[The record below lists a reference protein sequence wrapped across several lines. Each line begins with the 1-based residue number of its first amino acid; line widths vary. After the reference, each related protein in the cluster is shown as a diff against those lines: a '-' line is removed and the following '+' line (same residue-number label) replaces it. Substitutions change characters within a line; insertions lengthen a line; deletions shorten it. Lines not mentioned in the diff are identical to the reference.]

1 MDGTPTKYYFSCALD
16 RRFPS
21 ADTPSSSQSTST
33 GVAVD
38 PISPDDSVSVVN
50 APIRR
55 VADDR
60 GARRRRHEAKIAQ
73 IEFCKKS
80 LTTRAKNRKDRV
92 SSLRVAVQQH
102 HENHYYAKH
111 KLQKEEKLLRGNEAK
126 IRSYEADLL
135 GLNAQLVA
143 EADDYAPLPLMDG
156 GSMSA

>member
-1 MDGTPTKYYFSCALD
+1 MDATPPKTYVSCAMD
-16 RRFPS
+16 RRFTC
-21 ADTPSSSQSTST
+21 ADTPSSTQSTST
-33 GVAVD
+33 EVGMD

-60 GARRRRHEAKIAQ
+60 GRQRRRHEARIAQ

-92 SSLRVAVQQH
+92 DSLRRAEQQH
-102 HENHYYAKH
+102 HENYYLTKH
-111 KLQKEEKLLRGNEAK
+111 ILQKEEKLLKGNEAK

-143 EADDYAPLPLMDG
+143 EADDYPPLPLMDG
-156 GSMSA
+156 GLSP